1 MSYRKAFKKTSFLF
15 LRPVIQTTLGAWSTY
30 TYNPVTSRGARSAMK
45 SKPLARIL
53 SAQSVTRSNKHGPK
67 YSSWQTLQRFPSFL
81 YRRHSSAG
89 KISRLPFAS
98 LCRFTKVK
106 QMFTRVGKWIHNGVA
121 LALGAVL
128 PTNQLL
134 MECLPLSICRRR
146 PEKKNSNGIPWAFCI
161 HLHQVPQAEILKM
174 VGSRLVSS
182 SKRHSISPKRADI
195 SPNYLVTSA
204 NSGCD

>member
-146 PEKKNSNGIPWAFCI
+146 ELRGYYLAK
-161 HLHQVPQAEILKM
+161 
-174 VGSRLVSS
+174 
-182 SKRHSISPKRADI
+182 
-195 SPNYLVTSA
+195 LVTVEVRLRLGLFQHLGHTPSGIEFKRNALYSSA
-204 NSGCD
+204 SIHVQFLKLKAQRRWELG